1 MLDQEPKSKSQ
12 VKRELAALGDLARE
26 LVAERVINLSEL
38 PIPDEIQE
46 AVLLGRRC
54 KRTALKRQLK
64 HIASMLSRVD
74 DDAIRETLARLRQP
88 HLQQVEKEHQLNDWR
103 DKLIAGDKEV
113 IAELLDRYPGFAVQQ
128 INQLVRNA
136 RKEALLDKS
145 PKYYRQ
151 IYQYL
156 MSLESGAGE
165 LEKNNDDV

>member
-128 INQLVRNA
+128 INQLVRNFDVA
-136 RKEALLDKS
+136 RVRRRRAGKE
-145 PKYYRQ
+145 
-151 IYQYL
+151 
-156 MSLESGAGE
+156 
-165 LEKNNDDV
+165 